1 MNQQILES
9 LTQGMSK
16 QLLVNAENTCIESVV
31 INELISDVIDRWQL
45 CQSATEDRTGRIK
58 FRRNLFSEYCLNVR
72 ANSQRL
78 RQVLNILVDNA
89 IKAMVDLSIK
99 DLTIISEFRNNG
111 ARILVRDTG
120 RGIPSEVQPLLLKE
134 EIPKPQ
140 GGMGTGLLVAKD
152 IIEAY
157 GGELDVVATG
167 IGGTTMMI
175 WLPLEW
181 LPIADVLKNIPST
194 GSRPA

>member
-1 MNQQILES
+1 MNQQILEP
-9 LTQGMSK
+9 LTQGIHK
-16 QLLVNAENTCIESVV
+16 RLLVNTENTRIESVV
-31 INELISDVIDRWQL
+31 INEIISDVIDRWQL
-45 CQSATEDRTGRIK
+45 YQSATEDRNGTIK
-58 FRRNLFSEYCLNVR
+58 FRRNLFSEYCLSVR
-72 ANSQRL
+72 ANGQRL
-78 RQVLNILVDNA
+78 RKVLNILVDNA
-89 IKAMVDLSIK
+89 IEAMADLPIK
-99 DLTIISEFRNNG
+99 DLTIVSEFRNNG

-157 GGELDVVATG
+157 GGKIGVVATG
-167 IGGTTMMI
+167 IRGTTMMI

-181 LPIADVLKNIPST
+181 LSIENTPS
-194 GSRPA
+194 